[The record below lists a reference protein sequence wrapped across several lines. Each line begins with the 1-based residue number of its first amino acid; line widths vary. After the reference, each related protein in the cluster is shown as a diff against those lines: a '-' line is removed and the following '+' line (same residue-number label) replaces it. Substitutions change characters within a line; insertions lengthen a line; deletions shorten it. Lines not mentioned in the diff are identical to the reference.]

1 MKLAVS
7 HIAWA
12 PGEEEVAAAQVLLA
26 AGARG
31 VEVAPGRLFDDP
43 SAVHDREIAA
53 ARRVWTDRGL
63 EIVALQALLFG
74 RPDLMLFEDRESRD
88 RTAEY
93 LRRIT
98 QVAAGLGAKAM
109 VFGSPRNRQRGNM
122 PPQEAERIATDF
134 FADLGNYAAQHDVVL
149 CLEANAPG
157 YDCDFV
163 CRTEEAVDLVQRV
176 GSPGFRVQID
186 TSTMAMNN
194 EDYRE
199 SIGLAAPVAGH
210 LHISEPHLEPVGPGG
225 QVPVGTVLEAV
236 DASNYDGWVS
246 IEMRPTGDGRNLD
259 AVQRA
264 LDCVTGVGEG
274 G

>member
-12 PGEEEVAAAQVLLA
+12 PGEDDAAAHMLLTS
-26 AGARG
+26 GARG
-31 VEVAPGRLFDDP
+31 LEVAPGRLFDDP
-43 SAVHDREIAA
+43 SAAHEREIAA
-53 ARRVWTDRGL
+53 VRRAWTNRGL

-74 RPDLMLFEDRESRD
+74 RPDLVLFGDRESRD

-93 LRRIT
+93 LRQIT
-98 QVAAGLGAKAM
+98 QVAAGLGARAM
-109 VFGSPRNRQRGNM
+109 VFGSPKNRQRGDT
-122 PPQEAERIATDF
+122 PPRVAERIATDF
-134 FADLGNYAAQHDVVL
+134 FAALGGYAAEHDVVL

-157 YDCDFV
+157 YECDFV

-186 TSTMAMNN
+186 TSTMAMNS

-199 SIGLAAPVAGH
+199 SIELAAPVAGH
-210 LHISEPHLEPVGPGG
+210 LHISEPYLGPVGLDG

-236 DASNYDGWVS
+236 DASNYDSWVS
-246 IEMRPTGDGRNLD
+246 IEMRPAYDGRNLD
-259 AVQRA
+259 ALQRA
-264 LDCVTGVGEG
+264 LNCVTRVREG

>member
-7 HIAWA
+7 NIAWSPA
-12 PGEEEVAAAQVLLA
+12 EDAGAAQVLRT
-26 AGARG
+26 AGAHG

-43 SAVHDREIAA
+43 STAHAREIAA
-53 ARRVWTDRGL
+53 ARRAWTDRGL

-74 RPDLMLFEDRESRD
+74 RPDLVQFGDRESRN

-98 QVAAGLGAKAM
+98 QVAAGLGAGAM
-109 VFGSPRNRQRGNM
+109 VFGSPKNRQRGDT
-122 PPQEAERIATDF
+122 PPQVAARIATDF
-134 FADLGNYAAQHDVVL
+134 FGDLGGYAAEHDVVL
-149 CLEANAPG
+149 CFEANAPA
-157 YDCDFV
+157 YECDFV
-163 CRTEEAVDLVQRV
+163 CRTEEAVDLVRRV

-199 SIGLAAPVAGH
+199 SIELAAPVAGH
-210 LHISEPHLEPVGPGG
+210 LHISEPHLGPVGADG
-225 QVPVGTVLEAV
+225 QVPVGTVLETV

-246 IEMRPTGDGRNLD
+246 IEMRPADDGRNLD
-259 AVQRA
+259 ALQRA
-264 LDCVTGVGEG
+264 LNCVTRAREG